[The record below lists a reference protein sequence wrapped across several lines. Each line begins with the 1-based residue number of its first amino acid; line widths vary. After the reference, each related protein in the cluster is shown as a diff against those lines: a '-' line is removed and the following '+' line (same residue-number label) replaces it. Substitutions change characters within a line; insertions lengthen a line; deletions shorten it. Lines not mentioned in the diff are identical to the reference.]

1 MEKLLSTIDELNE
14 EYIRVWEDVCN
25 LESPSGDKARVDAAG
40 AYLLNIARERGW
52 HIEMCPQE
60 RAGDAFCLS
69 INEDVDAPAV
79 VFSGHIDTVHP
90 VGAFGYPAVRK
101 DAEKIYGP
109 GVMDCKGGVVAAL
122 MALDAL
128 QRCGFRGRPVKV
140 VVQSDEEVS
149 SKLSG
154 KKTIAFMVEQ
164 AKGAAAF
171 LNAEGAQGHTAIL
184 ERKGILRYRFTVTG
198 KAVHSAKCA
207 EGANAVA
214 EAAHKLLKMEQ
225 MKDPAGLTCNCGVIQ
240 GGTVANSVAQSCTFT
255 ADIRFAD
262 KAQYEQAVQTAK
274 QVAQET
280 TIPGC
285 SCLLEEVSYRPAMPP
300 TQVNRELLER
310 MNGIYSKCGLP
321 ELTGRFC
328 LSGADSAYT
337 TEAGTPTADGMGVE
351 GSNIHS
357 VNECALLASLAESA
371 KRMAAVAFGL

>member
-1 MEKLLSTIDELNE
+1 MEKLLATIDELNA
-14 EYIRVWEDVCN
+14 EYTQVWEDVCN
-25 LESPSGDKARVDAAG
+25 LESPSADKARVDAVG
-40 AYLLNIARERGW
+40 AYILNIARARDW
-52 HIEMCPQE
+52 HIEICPQE
-60 RAGDAFCLS
+60 KAGDAFCLS
-69 INEDVDAPAV
+69 INDDVDAKAV

-122 MALDAL
+122 MAMDAL

-149 SKLSG
+149 SILSD
-154 KKTIAFMVEQ
+154 KKTIDFMVEQ
-164 AKGAAAF
+164 ARGAAAF
-171 LNAEGAQGHTAIL
+171 FNTEGAQGHTAIL

-198 KAVHSAKCA
+198 KAMHSAKCT
-207 EGANAVA
+207 EGVNAVA

-225 MKDPAGLTCNCGVIQ
+225 LKDPAGLTCNCGVIR
-240 GGTVANSVAQSCTFT
+240 GGTVANSVAQTCTFM

-262 KAQYEQAVQTAK
+262 KTQYNKAVALAK
-274 QVAQET
+274 QVAEQT
-280 TIPGC
+280 TVPGC
-285 SCLLEEVSYRPAMPP
+285 SCELEEVSYRPAMPSA
-300 TQVNRELLER
+300 QANRELLER
-310 MNGIYSKCGLP
+310 MNEIYGKCGLP
-321 ELTGRFC
+321 ELAGRFC

-337 TEAGTPTADGMGVE
+337 TEAGIPTVDGMGVE

-357 VNECALLASLAESA
+357 VNECARLASLAESA